1 MSSQVR
7 RRRQS
12 LGRGVDATG
21 RTIKR
26 DRFLQLPH
34 FLLTSEAWKSL
45 NPIERT
51 LFIEVAQRYNGQN
64 NGEIGLGVRAAGEA
78 LHVRPQTVGNA
89 FHVLVE
95 TGFLKVGRDSA
106 FNVKSR
112 LAREWIVTLFPHGDR
127 LATRDFMRWRPPPA
141 ESRKQMRTEPLTVAN
156 GDTVS
161 NKRTSDGDVV
171 GHRECQTTSVFSGLK
186 RITSISHQGE
196 CGSTP
201 LTNGVRPVT
210 NSSAVDPASMKAC
223 AVDQEEPHGQ

>member
-7 RRRQS
+7 RRRRS

-51 LFIEVAQRYNGQN
+51 LFIEVAQRYNGHN

-89 FHVLVE
+89 FHVLIE

-112 LAREWIVTLFPHGDR
+112 LAREWIVTLFPHCDC
-127 LATRDFMRWRPPPA
+127 LASRDFMRWRPPPS

-156 GDTVS
+156 EDTVS
-161 NKRTSDGDVV
+161 NKQTSDGDVV
-171 GHRECQTTSVFSGLK
+171 GHCGGQNSSVLSGLK
-186 RITSISHQGE
+186 RITSISHQE
-196 CGSTP
+196 ESGSTP
-201 LTNGVRPVT
+201 LTNGVGSVM
-210 NSSAVDPASMKAC
+210 NSSAVAPAGMRAST
-223 AVDQEEPHGQ
+223 VDRDEPRG

>member
-1 MSSQVR
+1 MSSH

-12 LGRGVDATG
+12 RGRGVDATG

-45 NPIERT
+45 SPIERT
-51 LFIEVAQRYNGQN
+51 LFIEVAQRYNGHN

-89 FHVLVE
+89 FHVLIE
-95 TGFLKVGRDSA
+95 AGFLKVGRDSA

-127 LATRDFMRWRPPPA
+127 LASRDFMHWRPPTA
-141 ESRKQMRTEPLTVAN
+141 ESRKQMRTKPLPVAN
-156 GDTVS
+156 EDTVS

-171 GHRECQTTSVFSGLK
+171 GHCEGQTSSVFGGLK

-196 CGSTP
+196 SGSTP
-201 LTNGVRPVT
+201 LTNGVAPVL
-210 NSSAVDPASMKAC
+210 NSSSVAPASMSASAVDRDKPS
-223 AVDQEEPHGQ
+223 

>member
-1 MSSQVR
+1 MSSH

-12 LGRGVDATG
+12 RGRGVDATG

-34 FLLTSEAWKSL
+34 FLLTSEAWKNL

-51 LFIEVAQRYNGQN
+51 LFIEVAQRYNGHN

-89 FHVLVE
+89 FHVLIE
-95 TGFLKVGRDSA
+95 AGFLRVGRDSA

-112 LAREWIVTLFPHGDR
+112 LAREWIVTLFPNGDR
-127 LATRDFMRWRPPPA
+127 LATRDFMHWRPSLA

-171 GHRECQTTSVFSGLK
+171 GHCKGQISSVFSGLK

-196 CGSTP
+196 SGSTT
-201 LTNGVRPVT
+201 LINGAGPVT
-210 NSSAVDPASMKAC
+210 NGSAVDPASMRAS
-223 AVDQEEPHGQ
+223 AVDRNERS